1 LAELVRP
8 GGKSCGHSA
17 QAGWPQLFNGNFMQ
31 VFYIDEAGC
40 TGALASAS
48 SPIQP
53 VFVLGGV
60 ILPQGVLRDFTLDWL
75 HL

>member
-1 LAELVRP
+1 
-8 GGKSCGHSA
+8 
-17 QAGWPQLFNGNFMQ
+17 MQ